1 MVRSNFTMTTA
12 TLEKKKKKK
21 KHLREKRGPLEI
33 FHGLNTTHLTTLG
46 ELNKQRTSFKE
57 NEAELSQKLLNQFS
71 FTFRVERVCFS

>member
-12 TLEKKKKKK
+12 TLEQKKK

-57 NEAELSQKLLNQFS
+57 NEAEPSQKLLNQFS
-71 FTFRVERVCFS
+71 FTFRVEHVCFS